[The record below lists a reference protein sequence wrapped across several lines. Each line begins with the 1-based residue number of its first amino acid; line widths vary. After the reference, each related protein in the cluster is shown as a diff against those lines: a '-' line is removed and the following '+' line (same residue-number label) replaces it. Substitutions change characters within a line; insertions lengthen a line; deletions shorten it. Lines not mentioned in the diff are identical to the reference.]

1 MMKNIH
7 ALRLSKVT
15 HKLKKWFLFIRKYMR
30 DRRVGYGFILAYV
43 LSWLYGQQYI
53 APFWCFG
60 FLVVEDYFTKLVDT
74 RITNLMIALFLF
86 YVLLDYNFS
95 LNDNSEFPIL
105 HNPVVMLCY
114 FFIFFMGIHLASCK
128 RKDVDLEKGQ
138 AEIDTEND
146 TKSPESLGMALLPA
160 AYVGLIL
167 VHFAPTWLIPIS
179 PLILEMKADAVY
191 WAFVTALFVAGGLKA
206 LILTNFGRN
215 KDCVYYRFGDG
226 DVYVLTGLTMLFST
240 FTEAFF
246 MVWLTFISFIVIYI
260 SKFVVKD
267 RWN

>member
-1 MMKNIH
+1 MTKNINVPN
-7 ALRLSKVT
+7 KVM
-15 HKLKKWFLFIRKYMR
+15 HKLKTWFLFIRKYMR

-53 APFWCFG
+53 APLWCFG
-60 FLVVEDYFTKLVDT
+60 FLVVEDYFTKLVDA

-86 YVLLDYNFS
+86 YGLLDYNFFF
-95 LNDNSEFPIL
+95 NDNSEFPML
-105 HNPVVMLCY
+105 HNPGAMFGY

-146 TKSPESLGMALLPA
+146 INSPESLGMPLLPA

-167 VHFAPTWLIPIS
+167 SHFAPTWLIPIS
-179 PLILEMKADAVY
+179 PLILEMKADAIY
-191 WAFVTALFVAGGLKA
+191 WAFVIVLFVAGSLRE

-215 KDCVYYRFGDG
+215 KDCVYYRLGDG
-226 DVYVLTGLTMLFST
+226 DVYVLSGLTMLFST

-246 MVWLTFISFIVIYI
+246 MIWLTFISFIIIYI
-260 SKFVVKD
+260 LNYVVKV